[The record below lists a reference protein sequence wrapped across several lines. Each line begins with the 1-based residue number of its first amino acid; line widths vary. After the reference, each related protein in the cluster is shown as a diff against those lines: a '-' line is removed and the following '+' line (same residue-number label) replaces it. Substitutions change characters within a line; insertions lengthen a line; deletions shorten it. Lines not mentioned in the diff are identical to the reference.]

1 MFTTNNFILMFSS
14 GAPEGFSM
22 PADLAVSVVFFISIS
37 IWNYFVKWHH
47 LLFVFSCETL
57 LWSLPRTNKRRS
69 WAQLV
74 LIIILTVCR
83 KTRPPNNN
91 KCVIH
96 QKLKHLDDVRSGERF
111 VRISVSLKTFLNN
124 AFVTKLVN
132 SFHSYI
138 MWIIFHGTINLE
150 KVVWSVL

>member
-1 MFTTNNFILMFSS
+1 MSRY
-14 GAPEGFSM
+14 E
-22 PADLAVSVVFFISIS
+22 ADLAVSVVFFISIS
-37 IWNYFVKWHH
+37 IWNYFVKWQH

-57 LWSLPRTNKRRS
+57 LWSLPRTNKRR

-74 LIIILTVCR
+74 QIGIMTVCR

-96 QKLKHLDDVRSGERF
+96 QKLKHLDDVRFRELF
-111 VRISVSLKTFLNN
+111 VRISVSLKTFINN

-138 MWIIFHGTINLE
+138 IWIIFHGIINLE
-150 KVVWSVL
+150 KKLFEVCYKTIRHFRVT